1 VLSSSTGTLDQV
13 FSISSKGNLS
23 VKLQSETYEL
33 KTSIE
38 DESCSAEYSLQL
50 HVPKFSNIEVEK
62 ESKIALSTV
71 LSWIQSSQ
79 TTTTTVTTTATTTT
93 TIVTKLYGVFPV
105 GTWFFVKVDTNG
117 GDSLVLAVKDA
128 SSKPDVSLVLKKLT
142 FKDYRSQLWT
152 FRDDLLINYGSK
164 LVIDVNGEI
173 NESSKL
179 IQSSEVGVSSQKW
192 SLTATGR
199 IQLDSYAQYTQSEKL
214 SKDLEVVLVT
224 AKETYEASSKTQVIN
239 WRFSIPVFSKVAST
253 STGSSSSS
261 TTTNTTVSSSTKTS
275 VSAIERLTDCME
287 QGALIEDVEEADIKV
302 EDISVKK
309 NNAINNATSS
319 STSSVDK
326 EKHHGFQNI
335 LINVGIA
342 VTAGVV
348 AVGAIGGANKIA
360 DKVSQHKEAEKKTD
374 TSYSIVK
381 TQDQKKQ
388 PSSAVTD
395 IDKATETVIVRR
407 SQRTSVQLIEE
418 SRVIVRAW
426 KIAFSQRVHHCK
438 TKDELIQTIEE
449 SRKELFRRLDEH
461 LRVYSSV
468 EHLIAGVVPEWH
480 VSIHQVKELYRARV
494 FEKFLDRLNSKEVI
508 DIARLDFDS
517 TLASA
522 TREVENH
529 YQLVI
534 ETQSKILSESSTV
547 KTSQSSDEVYTQ
559 ESVLVTIDTFK
570 VTVRYWLIDLYETIS
585 IATNKGSSGEEIK
598 VLIENSRK
606 ELSEELTKIKAST
619 STHIEK
625 SSSALLTAKHT
636 SICNTIGT
644 AITQTESVINSQINT
659 ICSEKQYLDS
669 EDHWLDV
676 TRITEERL
684 SGQLKVYQTA
694 ITQEVAEVQ
703 RNEISTADK
712 AEISIVLDEKMVA
725 VAQQTV
731 ANKLVETQTK
741 LSSWFIEVTQQI
753 AWLLEESK
761 TSNSSQETIK
771 QDALA
776 IVDAAQI
783 EINSRIEETKLVI
796 RAYYAHLTYLSW
808 AERRRIE
815 YSLDNIK
822 ASITAS
828 ITHFK
833 KSIETTEV
841 TKDQIIR
848 FSHYSFGASS
858 SRIVL
863 ADLQSIVIKV
873 TNVKETVTV
882 VNKAEEAKA
891 EETKIAIIGE
901 SSSTKNKVTEIK
913 QTTSDNVEVGKS
925 NKDET
930 TKKTD
935 ITKVEESK
943 KTDKVNMDQQTK
955 IADKVESEVEQTKV
969 SKVDTGKQSTSAAII
984 EGSNQPSSSDKN
996 TAATVSTAVLG
1007 AAAAAMASAAIFHH
1021 KEDKET
1027 KQQGNSTDQTSV
1039 VAEVTQANKQSIST
1053 TKQEKSETLVVVYDQ
1068 VQVLVHEWLSTLNK
1082 RVYECASKKNSNVQQ
1097 EIDTIVFESQQQLIV
1112 EIEKAK
1118 RNTTAI
1124 IGTSQTSFHDTLSW
1138 VRSTVWKQA
1147 VEVKRIGYEIATST
1161 ETSTSHY
1168 EEKLESL
1175 TKTTIQE
1182 IDEAIEKSK
1191 TSASVIH
1198 IVGHESSATITAGKK
1213 FEGVDYA
1220 KTSHGESV
1228 EKTKVTVG
1236 ILIEDTRVSVQRMFR
1251 DLTASITERR
1261 KQGGDNVQADI
1272 DIIIKKHREEI
1283 NEYILKSKTEFEQ
1296 RITSVHKCSSSSTEV
1311 SKVDVELTNE
1321 TIKKV
1326 QATLDQVQESV
1337 LVQVTEVEQ
1346 VTSSTT
1352 VISEVEYNE
1361 KLTAISHE
1369 ACKKLDATLTVSET
1383 IIGHHIEVTAES
1395 SVLHQ
1400 ATSVVKNEDTS
1411 SKTSSDTK
1419 VSLGVEY
1426 GLLIVAE
1433 TTKNVSSQISEL
1445 VERVHHRITIGSDN
1459 LETDIKGLI
1468 VTSDKELDIIFEQAK
1483 IKITYELSMVASHE
1497 KVDEKH
1503 FLATLEAIRTS
1514 AKSRISQIQTVA
1526 TSHKEESKT
1535 VSEKLLQIVEESRHE
1550 VTTHYES
1557 IKQTVTKKTES
1568 VHGAITHEATGAS
1581 QAVISHTE
1589 EQKKQQ
1595 ELKKQ
1600 KDHKESVD
1608 LAKKVLVGS
1617 AAVAAGAAIAVEV
1630 AKKLNKHKEQT
1641 EKIEHTKKQTA
1652 IVIEDVKT
1660 QFNKWI
1666 STLTETVATQSKQS
1680 NVSTEDITVTIEK
1693 SKTEFLEIVKK
1704 AKSSE
1709 VVTEKHQHQI
1719 LSWIEQTVISQATR
1733 IQEIA
1738 VSSSSSAAVD
1748 VESRLEVIKV
1758 STTQE
1763 VESALEKCKQ
1773 TKSNSTEFV
1782 GVTVEQLKLKEAALL
1797 DIRSELAIVIQD
1809 VKSSLVIFFQ
1819 RFTKSIVTR
1828 IEQGGDNVEK
1838 DVAVLVASTRKDLSV
1853 YIESIKST
1861 ATKRLS
1867 ALETKSSTSIIST
1880 AALSG
1885 IATAEI
1891 INVIN
1896 SSEEVIMQKVN
1907 HVHSSVWYIESNQD
1921 TSKIIQAITT
1931 IESET
1936 TTEIT
1941 EKIESSKCG
1950 FVTAINEHHK
1960 AGHICTEVSKHT
1972 ETSEHAAAALEAS
1985 LSVQEIKI
1993 TVREWLR
2000 TLAETVSICSQKGGS
2015 VEEIDIIIKKQND
2028 IIFEYL
2034 DHSVSKIST
2043 TVKSEEEIKYLH
2055 STVEQVKT
2063 TITKTSTEIKVIGVE
2078 HSSSSSHGYG
2088 GFDKMTSV
2096 ITQQEHQIS
2105 EALVAYELKISE
2117 KMTEAKKVVEEKNQ
2131 QESSKSDKKATTV
2144 SKDTY
2149 TVITVEYI
2157 ISTVHNWLEELMVE
2171 VSECAKHENNITIVT
2186 KEVNSIMANYKE
2198 YISIEFEMITKGIR
2212 VSKADSSAKQELINI
2227 LEWTRGMVLQ
2237 SSTQIQSIGI
2247 NCAVSFS
2254 ATGGIEQMKPLVSA
2268 TESQISVAVGRC
2280 NKTVKIE
2287 VERNSAHHEKKKT
2300 VSIIVVKSCVI
2311 SLYLYIFLTT
2321 EIRMHK
2327 ARNKKEG

>member
-1 VLSSSTGTLDQV
+1 M
-13 FSISSKGNLS
+13 
-23 VKLQSETYEL
+23 
-33 KTSIE
+33 
-38 DESCSAEYSLQL
+38 A
-50 HVPKFSNIEVEK
+50 
-62 ESKIALSTV
+62 AR
-71 LSWIQSSQ
+71 
-79 TTTTTVTTTATTTT
+79 
-93 TIVTKLYGVFPV
+93 
-105 GTWFFVKVDTNG
+105 FVIM
-117 GDSLVLAVKDA
+117 
-128 SSKPDVSLVLKKLT
+128 
-142 FKDYRSQLWT
+142 Y
-152 FRDDLLINYGSK
+152 
-164 LVIDVNGEI
+164 
-173 NESSKL
+173 
-179 IQSSEVGVSSQKW
+179 
-192 SLTATGR
+192 
-199 IQLDSYAQYTQSEKL
+199 
-214 SKDLEVVLVT
+214 
-224 AKETYEASSKTQVIN
+224 
-239 WRFSIPVFSKVAST
+239 
-253 STGSSSSS
+253 
-261 TTTNTTVSSSTKTS
+261 
-275 VSAIERLTDCME
+275 
-287 QGALIEDVEEADIKV
+287 
-302 EDISVKK
+302 
-309 NNAINNATSS
+309 
-319 STSSVDK
+319 SVD
-326 EKHHGFQNI
+326 H
-335 LINVGIA
+335 
-342 VTAGVV
+342 
-348 AVGAIGGANKIA
+348 
-360 DKVSQHKEAEKKTD
+360 
-374 TSYSIVK
+374 
-381 TQDQKKQ
+381 
-388 PSSAVTD
+388 
-395 IDKATETVIVRR
+395 
-407 SQRTSVQLIEE
+407 
-418 SRVIVRAW
+418 
-426 KIAFSQRVHHCK
+426 
-438 TKDELIQTIEE
+438 
-449 SRKELFRRLDEH
+449 
-461 LRVYSSV
+461 
-468 EHLIAGVVPEWH
+468 
-480 VSIHQVKELYRARV
+480 
-494 FEKFLDRLNSKEVI
+494 NS
-508 DIARLDFDS
+508 F
-517 TLASA
+517 
-522 TREVENH
+522 
-529 YQLVI
+529 
-534 ETQSKILSESSTV
+534 
-547 KTSQSSDEVYTQ
+547 
-559 ESVLVTIDTFK
+559 
-570 VTVRYWLIDLYETIS
+570 
-585 IATNKGSSGEEIK
+585 
-598 VLIENSRK
+598 
-606 ELSEELTKIKAST
+606 
-619 STHIEK
+619 
-625 SSSALLTAKHT
+625 
-636 SICNTIGT
+636 
-644 AITQTESVINSQINT
+644 
-659 ICSEKQYLDS
+659 
-669 EDHWLDV
+669 
-676 TRITEERL
+676 
-684 SGQLKVYQTA
+684 
-694 ITQEVAEVQ
+694 
-703 RNEISTADK
+703 
-712 AEISIVLDEKMVA
+712 
-725 VAQQTV
+725 
-731 ANKLVETQTK
+731 
-741 LSSWFIEVTQQI
+741 
-753 AWLLEESK
+753 
-761 TSNSSQETIK
+761 
-771 QDALA
+771 
-776 IVDAAQI
+776 
-783 EINSRIEETKLVI
+783 
-796 RAYYAHLTYLSW
+796 
-808 AERRRIE
+808 
-815 YSLDNIK
+815 
-822 ASITAS
+822 
-828 ITHFK
+828 
-833 KSIETTEV
+833 
-841 TKDQIIR
+841 
-848 FSHYSFGASS
+848 
-858 SRIVL
+858 
-863 ADLQSIVIKV
+863 
-873 TNVKETVTV
+873 
-882 VNKAEEAKA
+882 
-891 EETKIAIIGE
+891 
-901 SSSTKNKVTEIK
+901 
-913 QTTSDNVEVGKS
+913 
-925 NKDET
+925 
-930 TKKTD
+930 
-935 ITKVEESK
+935 
-943 KTDKVNMDQQTK
+943 
-955 IADKVESEVEQTKV
+955 
-969 SKVDTGKQSTSAAII
+969 
-984 EGSNQPSSSDKN
+984 
-996 TAATVSTAVLG
+996 
-1007 AAAAAMASAAIFHH
+1007 
-1021 KEDKET
+1021 
-1027 KQQGNSTDQTSV
+1027 
-1039 VAEVTQANKQSIST
+1039 
-1053 TKQEKSETLVVVYDQ
+1053 
-1068 VQVLVHEWLSTLNK
+1068 
-1082 RVYECASKKNSNVQQ
+1082 
-1097 EIDTIVFESQQQLIV
+1097 
-1112 EIEKAK
+1112 
-1118 RNTTAI
+1118 
-1124 IGTSQTSFHDTLSW
+1124 
-1138 VRSTVWKQA
+1138 
-1147 VEVKRIGYEIATST
+1147 
-1161 ETSTSHY
+1161 
-1168 EEKLESL
+1168 
-1175 TKTTIQE
+1175 
-1182 IDEAIEKSK
+1182 
-1191 TSASVIH
+1191 
-1198 IVGHESSATITAGKK
+1198 ITAGKK
-1213 FEGVDYA
+1213 FEGVDYS